1 MGTSGQAEEIVTR
14 DDVVILNRAVVARAA
29 VMARLVGSALIVLA
43 AVAAAAW
50 AWLVVRQQVTMDDAS
65 SFSGGG
71 FEDLSIGQRV
81 DLFANILPYLVYAGL
96 ALGAGI
102 GLRLL
107 ADYAQARTGG
117 SLTGYEPGDTLPDP
131 DPERDDYAPPPVPAD

>member
-50 AWLVVRQQVTMDDAS
+50 AWLVVRQQVTMDDESA
-65 SFSGGG
+65 FSGG
-71 FEDLSIGQRV
+71 FEDLSIGQRI

-131 DPERDDYAPPPVPAD
+131 DPESDDYVPPPVPAD